1 MNKMI
6 NIWLMG
12 GLGNVL
18 FQVNYG
24 RYLRSKGYNVC
35 FIDNLLKKNVITRAL
50 GWKIHSPD
58 YRSLNEEFISKN
70 ISYTILA
77 LVLARSKIG
86 IFSQYA
92 SGFFD
97 FEKNLSK
104 NIFCY
109 FQSAKNLQEVDIGI
123 DRAEFGSRELAI
135 PFEPY
140 VAIHRRYS
148 DTGWEQPLLTPI
160 LDTLIH
166 SRVLVCTDSQS
177 DAISDLD
184 HYSLTYDFSDGISSI
199 DDFLVLVDSK
209 TLVCSNS
216 TFALWALLIGSH
228 DSVYVPKELAENF
241 PFIRML
247 GKIIYEF

>member
-1 MNKMI
+1 MNKTI

-24 RYLRSKGYNVC
+24 RYLRSKGCNVH
-35 FIDNLLKKNVITRAL
+35 FIDNLVKKNVITRLL

-58 YRSLNEEFISKN
+58 FRSINEEFISKN
-70 ISYTILA
+70 IGYTILA
-77 LVLARSKIG
+77 LVLARSKVG
-86 IFSQYA
+86 IFALYCP
-92 SGFFD
+92 GFFD
-97 FEKNLSK
+97 FEKDLSK

-109 FQSAKNLQEVDIGI
+109 FQSLENLQEVDIGI
-123 DRAEFGSRELAI
+123 DRAEFGPRELPI

-160 LDTLIH
+160 VDLFDH
-166 SRVLVCTDSQS
+166 SRVLVCSDSKRQ
-177 DAISDLD
+177 AIIDLEQ
-184 HYSLTYDFSDGISSI
+184 YALNYALSDGCSSF

-209 TLVCSNS
+209 ILVCSNS

-228 DSVYVPKELAENF
+228 DSVYVPKRLADNF

-247 GKIIYEF
+247 GKNLYEF